1 MLGINLFL
9 NLFKY
14 KKGSSYEI
22 VQYNKNKGFTL
33 EDQINNE
40 INYID
45 QKISVNSKALFE
57 AQLVKLR
64 STLTKSNNFIE
75 RIGRNVYKT
84 KLEESINWHK
94 KDIRCLYLR
103 RRELVKQL
111 EKIQGIF
118 WLNQIK
124 RLFGIILI
132 IIIILLLLLI
142 FFSSFVLLFY
152 SMPFIL
158 LIFIG
163 YLILRKRY

>member
-1 MLGINLFL
+1 MLGTNLFL

-45 QKISVNSKALFE
+45 QEIAVNSKALVE

-75 RIGRNVYKT
+75 KIGKNVYKK
-84 KLEESINWHK
+84 KLEESINWHQ
-94 KDIRCLYLR
+94 KDIKNLYLR
-103 RRELVKQL
+103 RKELVIKL
-111 EKIQGIF
+111 EKLQGIF
-118 WLNQIK
+118 WLNQLK
-124 RLFGIILI
+124 RFFGIMLI
-132 IIIILLLLLI
+132 IFLMILLLII
-142 FFSSFVLLFY
+142 FFSSFMLLIY

-158 LIFIG
+158 LILIG
-163 YLILRKRY
+163 CLIFRNRY

>member
-1 MLGINLFL
+1 MLGKNLFL

-45 QKISVNSKALFE
+45 QEIAVNSKALVE

-75 RIGRNVYKT
+75 KIGKNVYKT
-84 KLEESINWHK
+84 KLEESINWHQ
-94 KDIRCLYLR
+94 KDIKNLYLR
-103 RRELVKQL
+103 RKELVIKL
-111 EKIQGIF
+111 EKLQGIF
-118 WLNQIK
+118 WLNQLK
-124 RLFGIILI
+124 RFFGIMLI
-132 IIIILLLLLI
+132 IFLMILLLII
-142 FFSSFVLLFY
+142 FFSSFMLLIY

-158 LIFIG
+158 LIFTG
-163 YLILRKRY
+163 YLIFRNRY